1 MPPQATNQTP
11 VMPEMQKPK
20 VILNPF
26 KHLVGGAKNM
36 FATNALVALLTMLVA
51 SVFYFVVLFGFSF
64 LLAKVISDYW
74 DSGSFLVIRFVTGA
88 VALLA
93 VVIVAASIINQI
105 VMRTV
110 VTGSRR
116 QKVTIK
122 EAFSL
127 VLGRIG
133 LSILTFLII
142 FGAIFGVELF
152 VILTAFLKVP
162 VLTALLAIAA
172 AVLIIKA
179 VLNLSFIAFV
189 LVDDE
194 KPEGA
199 TAAMKQS
206 SHLWKRS
213 RGALLMYWLLWF
225 VISIVF
231 SMLTGFGSYKANT
244 STTYSTKATTYT
256 TPQTYSSEGITIDA
270 NDTSPDWVLPPPSPD
285 RDEKPATTTTMSVA
299 SMLLTSVLSGLFS
312 IVVFSGLGKIYNDAK
327 ILAGLPGQQ
336 LAGGS
341 SPPKVA
347 EQQPI
352 APDVEPQAQATPPPA
367 TPLVP
372 EPTPGPVKQPPVDQP
387 KDQ

>member
-1 MPPQATNQTP
+1 MPPQAPNQTSA
-11 VMPEMQKPK
+11 MPEMQKPK

-26 KHLVGGAKNM
+26 KHLVSGAKNM
-36 FATNALVALLTMLVA
+36 FATNALVALLTMVIA
-51 SVFYFVVLFGFSF
+51 SVFYFVVLFGFSL
-64 LLAKVISDYW
+64 LLATVISDYL
-74 DSGSFLVIRFVTGA
+74 DRGSFPVIRFVAGA
-88 VALLA
+88 VALLT
-93 VVIVAASIINQI
+93 VLIVAASIINQI

-122 EAFSL
+122 EAFTL

-194 KPEGA
+194 KPNGA
-199 TAAMKQS
+199 VAAMKQS

-256 TPQTYSSEGITIDA
+256 TPQTYNSSEEITIDA

-285 RDEKPATTTTMSVA
+285 RDVKRETITTMSVA

-312 IVVFSGLGKIYNDAK
+312 IVLFSGLGKIYNDAK
-327 ILAGLPGQQ
+327 ILEGLPGQQ

-341 SPPKVA
+341 PPKVA
-347 EQQPI
+347 EHTPL
-352 APDVEPQAQATPPPA
+352 VSTTEPQLQATPPTA
-367 TPLVP
+367 TPLAP
-372 EPTPGPVKQPPVDQP
+372 EPGSIEQPPADQL

>member
-1 MPPQATNQTP
+1 MPPQAPNQTSA
-11 VMPEMQKPK
+11 MPEMQKPK

-26 KHLVGGAKNM
+26 KHLISGAKNM
-36 FATNALVALLTMLVA
+36 FATNALVALLTMVIA
-51 SVFYFVVLFGFSF
+51 SVFYFVVLFGFSR
-64 LLAKVISDYW
+64 LVAKVISDYLAG
-74 DSGSFLVIRFVTGA
+74 GSFPVVRFVMGT

-93 VVIVAASIINQI
+93 ILIVAASIVNQI

-110 VTGSRR
+110 VTGSRK

-122 EAFSL
+122 EAFTL
-127 VLGRIG
+127 VLGRLG
-133 LSILTFLII
+133 LSILTFLIV

-194 KPEGA
+194 KPDGA
-199 TAAMKQS
+199 VAAMKQS

-213 RGALLMYWLLWF
+213 RGALLMYWFLWF
-225 VISIVF
+225 GISIVF
-231 SMLTGFGSYKANT
+231 SLLTGFGSYKAST
-244 STTYSTKATTYT
+244 STTYSTRATSYT
-256 TPQTYSSEGITIDA
+256 TPQTYNSSEEITVDA

-285 RDEKPATTTTMSVA
+285 RNEKRATITTMPVA

-312 IVVFSGLGKIYNDAK
+312 IVLFSGLGKIYNDAK
-327 ILAGLPGQQ
+327 ILEGLPGQQ

-341 SPPKVA
+341 PPKSP
-347 EQQPI
+347 EQPS
-352 APDVEPQAQATPPPA
+352 AMPNTEPQLQAMPTTAMPPAPEATPVPVEQPPA
-367 TPLVP
+367 
-372 EPTPGPVKQPPVDQP
+372 DQP